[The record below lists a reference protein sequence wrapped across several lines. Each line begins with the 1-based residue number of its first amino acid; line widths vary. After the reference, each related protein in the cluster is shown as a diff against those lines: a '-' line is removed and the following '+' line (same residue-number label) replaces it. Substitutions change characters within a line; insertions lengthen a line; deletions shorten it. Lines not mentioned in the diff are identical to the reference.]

1 MATAA
6 KHIIPCKVLILGKGG
21 AMEGVEGQMGNL
33 KLLAVEK
40 KWLCIGSTGKA
51 AEAKGGQ
58 AQVLGKVLSKKLIH
72 AETVE

>member
-40 KWLCIGSTGKA
+40 KWLCIGSTGK
-51 AEAKGGQ
+51 E